1 MTPAEFSG
9 KVAVVAGGALGIG
22 RAAAWRMAQDGASVV
37 ICGDQEDQVELAVA
51 ELREEELEVRGLRA
65 DVTSSVD
72 MGRLVSFTTD
82 AYGGVD
88 VLVNSAGVQRYG
100 TVVQTEEE
108 VWDEVLNVNLK
119 GIYLASKHAIPEMKK
134 RGEGAIVNLSSV
146 QAFASQ
152 KGVAAYTASKG
163 GVNALTRAMAVDHAQ
178 EDIRVNAVCPAS
190 VDTPM
195 LRWAADLFKG
205 SKSVEETVEGW
216 GRTHPLGRVAKPEE
230 VAEVI
235 AFLAGPRAR
244 FVTGSEY
251 KVDGGLLAALG
262 VTLPSPK
269 RPLNHGRTR
278 RRRHGSPRDR
288 AFQEV

>member
-1 MTPAEFSG
+1 MSGAPPSPGACGEMTTPEFSG
-9 KVAVVAGGALGIG
+9 KVAIVAGGALGIG
-22 RAAAWRMAQDGASVV
+22 RATARRLAQDGASVV
-37 ICGDQEDQVELAVA
+37 VCGDQKDQVERAVG
-51 ELREEELEVRGLRA
+51 ELREEEFEVRGLRA
-65 DVTSSVD
+65 DVTSSAD
-72 MGRLVSFTTD
+72 MGRLVAFTTD

-119 GIYLASKHAIPEMKK
+119 GIYLASKHAIPELRK
-134 RGEGAIVNLSSV
+134 RGEGAVVNLSSV

-163 GVNALTRAMAVDHAQ
+163 GVNALTRAMALDHAQ
-178 EDIRVNAVCPAS
+178 ENIRVNAVCPAS

-195 LRWAADLFKG
+195 LRWAAGLFKG
-205 SKSVEETVEGW
+205 DKSVEETVKDW
-216 GRTHPLGRVAKPEE
+216 GRMHPLGRVAKPEE

-244 FVTGSEY
+244 FVTGGGY

-262 VTLPSPK
+262 VALP
-269 RPLNHGRTR
+269 
-278 RRRHGSPRDR
+278 
-288 AFQEV
+288 E